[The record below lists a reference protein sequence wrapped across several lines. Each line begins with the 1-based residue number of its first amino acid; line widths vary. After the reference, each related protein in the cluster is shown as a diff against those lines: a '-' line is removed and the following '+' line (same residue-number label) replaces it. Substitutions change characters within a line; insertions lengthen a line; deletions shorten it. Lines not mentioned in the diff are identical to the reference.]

1 MKTLRQPGLP
11 PSDIFSLPGAGVLN
25 EIHSVPTHQAYK
37 ALATRPEGL
46 AADEALERL
55 GRLGRNVIQEI
66 RGKPLLLRLLANFT
80 HLMAILLWVGG
91 LIGFLAGMPQLGVA
105 IWMVNLINGAFS
117 FWQEYKAEKAAEA
130 LRRLLPTYARVLRE
144 GAEVRIPAEELVPGD
159 VLLLSEG
166 DHVSADARLVQEA
179 ELRVDQS
186 TLTGES
192 HPVRKTCDA
201 VGKGDFSRTGI
212 SNMVFAG
219 TSVAAGTGVAVV
231 FATGMQTEFGNIA
244 RLTQSVGEERSPLQ
258 KEMIRMTRVVTFLAT
273 GTGILFFGLAIAI
286 AGMGTGESFLF
297 AMGMIVA
304 FVPEGLLPTVSLSL
318 AMGVQRMARRNALVK
333 RLSAVETLGCTT
345 VICTDKTGTLTQNEM
360 TVREIWVAGRRLTV
374 TGVGYAPEGE
384 ILADGRPVSDSDAA
398 AADLR
403 PLLLAAGLC
412 NNARLVPPEVPLAS
426 WSVLGDPTEA
436 ALRVAGIKGGLDLE
450 AETKSRPRLRELP
463 FDSRRKRMST
473 VHKSGVSRIAYVKG
487 APSEVLSLC
496 VRLQVEGQEQP
507 MTGEAR
513 DRIAAAND
521 EFAHAGMRVLAVA
534 ARTLPDALAGHM
546 PGEIES
552 DLTFLGLMAMMD
564 PPRPEVA
571 EAVRKCHSAGIRVV
585 MITGDYGL
593 TAESVARRIGILRSP
608 KPRLVNG
615 PELEAMEDGALKEAL
630 GEEVLLARVTPEHK
644 LRVVRLLRE
653 MGHVVAVTGDGVNDG
668 PVVDMTMKSA

>member
-304 FVPEGLLPTVSLSL
+304 FVPEG
-318 AMGVQRMARRNALVK
+318 
-333 RLSAVETLGCTT
+333 
-345 VICTDKTGTLTQNEM
+345 
-360 TVREIWVAGRRLTV
+360 
-374 TGVGYAPEGE
+374 E